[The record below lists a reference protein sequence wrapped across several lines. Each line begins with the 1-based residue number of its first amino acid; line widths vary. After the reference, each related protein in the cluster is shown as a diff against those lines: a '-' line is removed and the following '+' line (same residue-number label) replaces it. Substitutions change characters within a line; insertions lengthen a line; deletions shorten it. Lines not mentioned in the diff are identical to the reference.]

1 MKFWGHFAL
10 LVFLRLMI
18 FGHFHALSRLLSCLD
33 ALAPFCAWW
42 IFPFL
47 MKSLLDESCIPLG
60 MMNFRFFKLDAHF
73 AFSHI
78 NGISWSLIFTHL
90 SCLLVELYQ
99 LASKL
104 QGWVLL
110 NMRLSMHNL
119 IFPTLGLDFSGL
131 MPKKKKRL
139 NVWRLKWA
147 SNGWWTF

>member
-1 MKFWGHFAL
+1 MPRPSFWIFSLAGFISFLFLFIFFFFGLSSLDWMNFWGPFSL
-10 LVFLRLMI
+10 LVFLSLMI
-18 FGHFHALSRLLSCLD
+18 FNHFDALSRLLSYLD

-73 AFSHI
+73 AFPHI

-90 SCLLVELYQ
+90 SCLLGELYQ

-110 NMRLSMHNL
+110 NTR
-119 IFPTLGLDFSGL
+119 F
-131 MPKKKKRL
+131 KY
-139 NVWRLKWA
+139 A
-147 SNGWWTF
+147 